1 MSLIKDIL
9 GLSGTD
15 RTNSTIGSKNNNKLK
30 SAKADKSSA
39 VVKTDISPE
48 AKHLLELKNEA
59 SKYLDKVKDA
69 ETLSPEQIDQ
79 IKERISSQY
88 YFDSQVID
96 QIVEKMLRTVR
107 LNRIK

>member
-9 GLSGTD
+9 GLSGTE
-15 RTNSTIGSKNNNKLK
+15 RTNNTVGSKNNNKVK
-30 SAKADKSSA
+30 SVKTDKSDA
-39 VVKTDISPE
+39 VVKTEISPE

-59 SKYLDKVKDA
+59 SQYLDQVKEA

-96 QIVEKMLRTVR
+96 QIVEKMLRTVKI
-107 LNRIK
+107 NRIK

>member
-30 SAKADKSSA
+30 SAKSDKSSV

-59 SKYLDKVKDA
+59 IQYLYKVKDA

-96 QIVEKMLRTVR
+96 QIVEKMLRTVKI
-107 LNRIK
+107 NRIK